1 MTQKLITTLAGATAV
16 AIAASAFVSFLPPAS
31 SSASRSTEA
40 SPDLSAELEPFIVQE
55 QQRYLATAQSLLR
68 DSSNPCYGMSLDC
81 VFSYDLRV
89 VQSRLQEAKTPL
101 DKAFFT
107 VQIAAIRRLKESP
120 NV

>member
-1 MTQKLITTLAGATAV
+1 MSQKLITTLAGATGV
-16 AIAASAFVSFLPPAS
+16 AIVASLLVSLQPPT
-31 SSASRSTEA
+31 SANRPTEEA
-40 SPDLSAELEPFIVQE
+40 SPDLLTELEPLIAQE
-55 QQRYLATAQSLLR
+55 QQRYLSEAQRLLR

-101 DKAFFT
+101 DKAFFKI
-107 VQIAAIRRLKESP
+107 QIAAIRRLKESP